1 MKSLY
6 DTILEHDK
14 IDGHIHLFDHQ
25 FVINDYKTM
34 SDKKYIGFMDIDFEH
49 LDKYDS
55 ISTLQYYDNYINT
68 CYDTNITLL
77 ATATDVN
84 TMITIYDKYPNIIK
98 GFGEIKCY
106 EKYKSSTTKKYI
118 KLPFG
123 NLDWITPLC
132 EFNKIH
138 KLPIYLHWYVFNND
152 RKQELHKLLTNY
164 PTIPFVLCHCG
175 MSPFRDYVKQYELV
189 TDLLLTHNNLYV
201 DISYECILFF
211 NKHPEYLR
219 PLFGRCLLGTDLN
232 RKCIMNKN
240 DNKYT
245 NAFNSLYNI
254 NLNYKNTYNKLF
266 K

>member
-6 DTILEHDK
+6 NTIIDNDK

-25 FVINDYKTM
+25 FVINDYKTLP
-34 SDKKYIGFMDIDFEH
+34 DNDCVGFMDIDFEH
-49 LDKYDS
+49 LNKYDCQS
-55 ISTLQYYDNYINT
+55 VLQYYDNYINN
-68 CYDTNITLL
+68 YYTNNVTLL
-77 ATATDVN
+77 STGIDVN
-84 TMITIYDKYPNIIK
+84 TMIMTYDKYPNIIK
-98 GFGEIKCY
+98 GFGELKCY
-106 EKYKSSTTKKYI
+106 EKYTSASGKTIS
-118 KLPFG
+118 LPFG

-132 EFNKIH
+132 DFNKSL
-138 KLPIYLHWYVFNND
+138 KLPIYIHWYVFNND
-152 RKQELHKLLTNY
+152 RKQELHNLLTQY

-201 DISYECILFF
+201 DISYECIFFF
-211 NKHPEYLR
+211 NEHPEYLR

-232 RKCIMNKN
+232 RKCIVNKN
-240 DNKYT
+240 DDKYID
-245 NAFNSLYNI
+245 AFNSLYNI